1 MIRNGYNGVLM
12 KSILFSIVVLFALSA
27 KAQTVKVA
35 AASDMK
41 YLLTKLVAG
50 YKTKYPSASIDV
62 SFGSSGLFYQQISN
76 GAAYDIYFSADI
88 SYPEKLKDLGFVNGN
103 VTTYAFGSLVL
114 YSASIDVSKGIDVL
128 KDDAVKKIAIA
139 NPQHAPYGKRAVECL
154 KYYKIYDLVKS
165 KLVLGDNITQT
176 AQYTVTGNAD
186 VGIIALALAL
196 APEMKSKGGYIIL
209 DTKTYNPV
217 EQGCVLIRS
226 RQVNPEAS
234 RFLKFVLSHECKP
247 LFEKYGF
254 IVP

>member
-1 MIRNGYNGVLM
+1 M
-12 KSILFSIVVLFALSA
+12 KSILSSIVVLFALSA

-35 AASDMK
+35 AAADMK
-41 YLLTKLVAG
+41 YLMPELIEG
-50 YKTKYPSASIDV
+50 YKTKYPSASIVV

-103 VTTYAFGSLVL
+103 VTTYAFGALVL
-114 YSASIDVSKGIDVL
+114 YSTSIDINKGVDVL
-128 KDDAVKKIAIA
+128 KEVSVRRIAIA
-139 NPQHAPYGKRAVECL
+139 NPQHAPYGKRAEECL
-154 KYYKIYDLVKS
+154 KFYKMYDLVNS
-165 KLVLGDNITQT
+165 KLILGDNITQT
-176 AQYTVTGNAD
+176 AQFTVTGNAD

-196 APEMKSKGGYIIL
+196 APEMKSKGGYMIL
-209 DTKTYNPV
+209 DPKTYNSIQ
-217 EQGCVLIRS
+217 QGCVLIKNL
-226 RQVNPEAS
+226 QANPEAS

>member
-1 MIRNGYNGVLM
+1 M
-12 KSILFSIVVLFALSA
+12 KTTFLFIAVVVALTA
-27 KAQTVKVA
+27 KTQPVKVA
-35 AASDMK
+35 AAADMK
-41 YLLTKLVAG
+41 YLMPELVAN
-50 YKTKYPSASIDV
+50 YKAKHPNATIDV

-76 GAAYDIYFSADI
+76 GAAFDIYFSADI
-88 SYPEKLKDLGFVNGN
+88 SYPQKLKEQGFVNGN

-114 YSASIDVSKGIDVL
+114 YSTSIDVTKGIDVL

-139 NPQHAPYGKRAVECL
+139 NPQHAPYGKRAKECL
-154 KYYKIYDLVKS
+154 KYYKIYDSVKS

-176 AQYTVTGNAD
+176 AQNTVTGNAD

-196 APEMKSKGGYIIL
+196 APEMKSKGKYILL

-217 EQGCVLIRS
+217 EQGCVLIKS
-226 RQVNPEAS
+226 WQVNPEAS
-234 RFLKFVLSHECKP
+234 RFLKFVLSNECKP